1 MKKKYYIKKGYLLKV
16 PGKRKQVLVKAQ
28 RVKMPKRK

>member
-1 MKKKYYIKKGYLLKV
+1 MKKGKTYIRKGYLKKV

-28 RVKMPKRK
+28 RVKYPKK